1 MNYRNVKIER
11 LNENE
16 AKILV
21 SNPFGTIYID
31 AEFETTKG
39 NMKEDFRKYVSKN
52 LWILSDSQKN
62 LINKAIE
69 VFEEKEGEK

>member
-1 MNYRNVKIER
+1 MMNYRNVKIER
-11 LNENE
+11 IDENT

-39 NMKEDFRKYVSKN
+39 HMEEDFKN
-52 LWILSDSQKN
+52 LFLKTFGFLVIVKR
-62 LINKAIE
+62 I
-69 VFEEKEGEK
+69 